1 MPIDPNIALGVKP
14 MQVKSQG
21 EYLNELYNQQ
31 NAEQT
36 NQLNMMKMQAMNR
49 EIADSEAVKNY
60 FATTNRDDPNF
71 AQGLSAISPKLGMD
85 YDEYTAKIATQ
96 KAAAAEHAEGTTGKK
111 LTNVKEASA
120 FHRDNLWG
128 VTDALSA
135 AAWVENLYKDATI
148 GSNLESMISK
158 QQMLASIPTDPAQ
171 LANWKT
177 QVAMG
182 SKEFAKD
189 RMAKPSNLAILQNEY
204 AALSPND
211 PNRAAYEAAIKKESE
226 FAPFKPEPS
235 TDIPKLKPGEVWDAT
250 KQTVKQVPGSA
261 EYNKQSKIHGTDYN
275 AAKTVVSKMDNAIK
289 KVNEILKPENA
300 SGFENNFGGYNAAVS
315 RMFSGNTATVRKDID
330 TLKADMKGAGL
341 ELIRAGGSIGALTE
355 REWPMLEAQIDA
367 IDYMLDEPAAKKAFE
382 RVKTTFERI
391 KDQAKDTYQTTWGE
405 TQYYKPDV
413 LKGGSPPPPP
423 ADAVKLTPEQK
434 KKYDALKA
442 KHG

>member
-1 MPIDPNIALGVKP
+1 MAIDASIALGVKP
-14 MQVKSQG
+14 IQLESPI
-21 EYLNELYNQQ
+21 NQMAKMYEMQ
-31 NAEQT
+31 NAVQT
-36 NQLNMMKMQAMNR
+36 NKLNQLNLGEAERKIEDRNR
-49 EIADSEAVKNY
+49 LRSTLGGFASDMSIDQQVNELARAGFLEEAKALAESAAKVSKDKREAEK
-60 FATTNRDDPNF
+60 ATSDLRAN
-71 AQGLSAISPKLGMD
+71 SIK
-85 YDEYTAKIATQ
+85 
-96 KAAAAEHAEGTTGKK
+96 
-111 LTNVKEASA
+111 
-120 FHRDNLWG
+120 FHRDLLPGVRDQATYEQWG
-128 VTDALSA
+128 MNAI
-135 AAWVENLYKDATI
+135 KD
-148 GSNLESMISK
+148 
-158 QQMLASIPTDPAQ
+158 IPELGKILPAQ
-171 LANWKT
+171 FTPELLPQLAMSADKFIES
-177 QVAMG
+177 Q
-182 SKEFAKD
+182 
-189 RMAKPSNLAILQNEY
+189 KPRELGPGTVLLGADNKPLY
-204 AALSPND
+204 T
-211 PNRAAYEAAIKKESE
+211 
-226 FAPFKPEPS
+226 APFKPEPS

>member
-1 MPIDPNIALGVKP
+1 
-14 MQVKSQG
+14 
-21 EYLNELYNQQ
+21 
-31 NAEQT
+31 
-36 NQLNMMKMQAMNR
+36 
-49 EIADSEAVKNY
+49 
-60 FATTNRDDPNF
+60 
-71 AQGLSAISPKLGMD
+71 
-85 YDEYTAKIATQ
+85 
-96 KAAAAEHAEGTTGKK
+96 
-111 LTNVKEASA
+111 
-120 FHRDNLWG
+120 
-128 VTDALSA
+128 
-135 AAWVENLYKDATI
+135 
-148 GSNLESMISK
+148 MIPK

-182 SKEFAKD
+182 SKEFAKESI
-189 RMAKPSNLAILQNEY
+189 AKPSDLARLQNEMK
-204 AALSPND
+204 ALPPND
-211 PNRAAYEAAIKKESE
+211 LRRAAYEAAIKKESE
-226 FAPFKPEPS
+226 FAPFKPGPS

-250 KQTVKQVPGSA
+250 KQTVNQVPGSA

-300 SGFENNFGGYNAAVS
+300 SGFENNFGGYNAAAS

-423 ADAVKLTPEQK
+423 ADAVKLTPKQK